1 MQVGGGR
8 CEWLGQ
14 RGVSLCL
21 GVVGVKLGEWSRI
34 VSMSSKAEP
43 GAGLGDRG
51 ERGLEALAVRNAPRW
66 LARLGAFGHLEAR
79 PDGAMAVNRAPA
91 WRTSRRQ
98 PAAGPRTG
106 AAHTRVVVRRT
117 RRGSCRPQPIAR
129 GGRTLSAQ
137 SPRRQTFH
145 GKSHFDHALISP
157 QGGHAPPA
165 AGRCHRPR
173 RFPAKRDNRNQSTSI
188 LYGSTPPAMGNCRHF
203 LTRQRS
209 GMLPRLKAPKGP
221 YGSQQRKSRRRCG
234 REQCEECQPRPLPRQ
249 ERLRSGRGPVARWR
263 GATGAT
269 QPLPR
274 FP

>member
-1 MQVGGGR
+1 MLGCGARQCAKGGGGLQVGGGR

-21 GVVGVKLGEWSRI
+21 GVVGMKLGELVEDRFDEFEGR
-34 VSMSSKAEP
+34 AR
-43 GAGLGDRG
+43 GRAGRSWRTWTGGPR
-51 ERGLEALAVRNAPRW
+51 APRW
-66 LARLGAFGHLEAR
+66 LARLGAFGHLEER

-188 LYGSTPPAMGNCRHF
+188 LYGSTP
-203 LTRQRS
+203 QRWGIAGTS
-209 GMLPRLKAPKGP
+209 
-221 YGSQQRKSRRRCG
+221 
-234 REQCEECQPRPLPRQ
+234 
-249 ERLRSGRGPVARWR
+249 LRVSGRGC
-263 GATGAT
+263 
-269 QPLPR
+269 
-274 FP
+274 FPG